1 MIKFDPR
8 IHHRRSIRL
17 RGYEY
22 SQSGTYFI
30 TICTHNRELL
40 FESESVDNML
50 KNFWEKLPTK
60 FSMVQLDEF
69 VVMPNHV
76 HGIIMIGQPRGV
88 APTENITGQQ
98 NDVFPTLGDVMDW
111 YKTMTTNAYINGVK
125 SNQWGRFKERFWQR
139 NYFERVI
146 RDDED
151 LNRIRQYI
159 IDNPTKWG
167 EDENNPNRQPCGAV

>member
-1 MIKFDPR
+1 
-8 IHHRRSIRL
+8 
-17 RGYEY
+17 
-22 SQSGTYFI
+22 
-30 TICTHNRELL
+30 
-40 FESESVDNML
+40 ML

-76 HGIIMIGQPRGV
+76 HGIIMIRQPRGVAPTNETNGRLHGDTKPGRPHGGNKQRQGRPHGV

-167 EDENNPNRQPCGAV
+167 EDENNPNSQPCGAV

>member
-1 MIKFDPR
+1 MIKFDPK

-17 RGYEY
+17 RGYDY
-22 SQSGTYFI
+22 SQSGAYFV

-40 FESESVDNML
+40 FESESVENML
-50 KNFWEKLPTK
+50 RNFWGKIPTR
-60 FSMVQLDEF
+60 FSMAQLDEF

-76 HGIIMIGQPRGV
+76 HGIIMIGQPRGIENVQPRGV
-88 APTENITGQQ
+88 APT
-98 NDVFPTLGDVMDW
+98 TLGNVVDW
-111 YKTMTTNAYINGVK
+111 YKTMTTNAYINGVN

-139 NYFERVI
+139 NYFEHVV

-151 LNRIRQYI
+151 LDRIRQYI

-167 EDENNPNRQPCGAV
+167 EDENNPNRQPSRVV